1 MAKENIVMLH
11 GQVQIPP
18 KVYVNKDKELTK
30 AVFAVKV
37 LRRPLYNGQVL
48 ANKLYFDCPI
58 IYTKNAIMIEQSSL
72 LAMHDMVDIR
82 GVLTTQEV
90 LKITICGEC
99 GHKNSSKGNT
109 VYVTPLYICRREQ
122 EITPE
127 RGLELLK
134 ERSEVSNLLMVIGTL
149 CRDPELYT
157 DERERASI
165 QYQLAVNRKFR
176 IREDAPETKT
186 DYPWV
191 KTHGQQAIKDAESLK
206 TGSVVYISGSLQT
219 RDITRTTVC
228 KNCGAAYTWSDT
240 AMEIV
245 PYSTEYLEGCDLPEP
260 SERPDKENI
269 NQEGGDTDAQK
280 GYG

>member
-1 MAKENIVMLH
+1 MAKENIVILH

-18 KVYVNKDKELTK
+18 KVYINKDKELIK
-30 AVFAVKV
+30 AIFALKV
-37 LRRPLYNGQVL
+37 LRRPMWGGQVM

-58 IYTKNAIMIEQSSL
+58 IYTKNAVMIEHSST
-72 LAMHDMVDIR
+72 LAMHDMADIR

-90 LKITICGEC
+90 LKSTICGEC
-99 GHKNSSKGNT
+99 GHKNSGKGNS

-127 RGLELLK
+127 QGLELLK
-134 ERSEVSNLLMVIGTL
+134 ERSEVSNLVMVIGTL

-157 DERERASI
+157 GERERSSV

-176 IREDAPETKT
+176 IKEDAPETKT

-191 KTHGQQAIKDAESLK
+191 KTHGQQALKDAESLK

-219 RDITRTTVC
+219 RDVTRTTVC
-228 KNCGAAYTWSDT
+228 EKCGTEYTWNDT

-245 PYSTEYLEGCDLPEP
+245 PYSTEYLAGCDLPGP
-260 SERPDKENI
+260 SERSDNENLV
-269 NQEGGDTDAQK
+269 QEGGETDA
-280 GYG
+280 